1 MRKSLFLSDKIVL
14 RLIACRCNDT
24 YLHVYKLK
32 GMVSWTSGKDV
43 IEAICEGRN
52 DYYRHG

>member
-32 GMVSWTSGKDV
+32 GVVSWTSGKDA